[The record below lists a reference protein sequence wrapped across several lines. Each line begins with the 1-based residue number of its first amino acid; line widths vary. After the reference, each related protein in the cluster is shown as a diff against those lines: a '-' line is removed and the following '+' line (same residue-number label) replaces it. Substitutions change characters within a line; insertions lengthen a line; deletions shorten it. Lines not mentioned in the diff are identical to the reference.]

1 MHDVLNFVN
10 NLKIDKNNYVIV
22 ACSYGPDSMMLVHL
36 LMMNKF
42 KVVVAHVNHKFRT
55 ESDKEYVDL
64 KEYCENNNIIFEGAE
79 LTTYNSGNFEN
90 FAREFRYNFFEEVM
104 KKYNTDILFTAHHGD
119 DLTETILMRLT
130 RGSSIKGYGGFEKV
144 TKRSWYKIIRPLVY
158 ITKKEIMEYLEKNNI
173 PYALDYTNDDLDYT
187 RNRFRHVILP
197 KLHDEEENVHLKFLD
212 FSEQV
217 HDMYHYIDREVS
229 RILNE
234 IFVDNYLDINKFK
247 LLDPF
252 IQKECFYKILR
263 LIYIND
269 LYVIEDSHLDELRK
283 LIESSK
289 PNIILK
295 FPNGLTIIK
304 EYDRL
309 LFTKDVIDN
318 GGYNIEL
325 IDHVDLTLGKISI
338 VNESNDTSNFVT
350 RLNSKEI
357 KLPLYVRTR
366 INGDKMNVKNMNG
379 YKKVNDIFVD
389 SKVTKCNRD
398 IYPIVVDSD
407 DNILFIPGLKK
418 SKFDIPINGEYDII
432 IKYEKERNK

>member
-90 FAREFRYNFFEEVM
+90 YAREFRYNFFEEVM

-212 FSEQV
+212 FSEQI

-357 KLPLYVRTR
+357 KLPLYVDKR
-366 INGDKMNVKNMNG
+366 I
-379 YKKVNDIFVD
+379 
-389 SKVTKCNRD
+389 
-398 IYPIVVDSD
+398 
-407 DNILFIPGLKK
+407 
-418 SKFDIPINGEYDII
+418 
-432 IKYEKERNK
+432 